1 MSTILNAR
9 SPYYIKIT
17 PAANTVTSVTL
28 SLYIY
33 SGVFTTDKPATA
45 QYILTK
51 TPITGNNFVIYEIS
65 FVIVLSLFPPHSV
78 YLRGPLRLNARH
90 RRQHVA
96 PCEQLA
102 PERGGKEGIG

>member
-1 MSTILNAR
+1 MTAEDISGTSLNELGD
-9 SPYYIKIT
+9 SDEIYLYLY
-17 PAANTVTSVTL
+17 L
-28 SLYIY
+28 SIY
-33 SGVFTTDKPATA
+33 LSD
-45 QYILTK
+45 
-51 TPITGNNFVIYEIS
+51 EIS

>member
-1 MSTILNAR
+1 MGDKLAMTAEDISGTSLNELGD
-9 SPYYIKIT
+9 SDEIYLYLY
-17 PAANTVTSVTL
+17 L
-28 SLYIY
+28 SIY
-33 SGVFTTDKPATA
+33 LSD
-45 QYILTK
+45 
-51 TPITGNNFVIYEIS
+51 EIS

>member
-1 MSTILNAR
+1 MTAEDISGTSLNELGD
-9 SPYYIKIT
+9 SDEIYLYLY
-17 PAANTVTSVTL
+17 L
-28 SLYIY
+28 SIY
-33 SGVFTTDKPATA
+33 LSD
-45 QYILTK
+45 
-51 TPITGNNFVIYEIS
+51 EIS
-65 FVIVLSLFPPHSV
+65 FVIVPSLFPPHSV